1 MCWGAAG
8 LKVVAVVDLADA
20 MAVEVVGGKAAN
32 LGELIRAGFDV
43 PAGVVLPA
51 MVDDPAL
58 PAAVDEA
65 LSRLNGERFAVRSS
79 GIAEDLAAASFAGQ
93 YETYLGVTREG
104 VAAAVRGCRD
114 SGSAHRVAAY
124 REKQRLSDAP
134 SAIAVIV
141 QELVDAMAA
150 GVAFSADPLTGVR
163 DRVLVSAVKGLGE
176 RLVSGQAT
184 ADEWSIE
191 AGNATCRARPEGAI
205 DADTALSIAG
215 LARAAADH
223 FGAPQDIEWA
233 LDREGRLF
241 LLQSRPITALPDEAR
256 WEPPDG
262 SSYLRN
268 FRLGEWFFEPLTPL
282 FDDWLVK
289 RLEAREFELMHRWM
303 GIPITDHY
311 HALVNGWYFMHVG
324 FMPDSPRAMLR
335 MLLRHILPRAIRSP
349 RRVAMMIR
357 PLVSF
362 AIPLYYEEWR
372 RRIQP
377 AHRRLVDESQQRIE
391 VADSQEL
398 IAIVDQLADDA
409 GEYFAYIASVGG
421 YAWKSELKLAEFC
434 RAHLEGSGLT
444 SHQELVL
451 ACREPEAALNK
462 VISLDWYRPL
472 LIETESSESAGEALA
487 RHRRLLARRRE
498 AESTARA
505 ALAGQPKLLR
515 RFDALLSVAQQFA
528 SVREEQISDLTLGW
542 PVLRLALRRLGEH
555 LVRRKVLAD
564 PDEIFFLTREEVT
577 AARADLT
584 TAAGIRL
591 ETWKRQRL
599 LTPPLRLG
607 PERVMLRRMMDD
619 HVETFRAR
627 GQAAGVELLRGMPSS
642 PGIAQGRVRVIAGPD
657 TFDDFEQGEV
667 LVAQATTP
675 GWTPLFARA
684 AAVVTDTGSVMAH
697 ASLVAREYGIP
708 AVVGT
713 GVATQ
718 KLRDGMLVTVDGS
731 AGVVLQAR

>member
-1 MCWGAAG
+1 MKLAAV
-8 LKVVAVVDLADA
+8 LDLADA
-20 MAVEVVGGKAAN
+20 TAVEVVGGKAAN

-51 MVDDPAL
+51 RLADAAL

-65 LSRLNGERFAVRSS
+65 LGRLNGDRFAVRSS
-79 GIAEDLAAASFAGQ
+79 GIAEDMAAASFAGQ

-104 VAAAVRGCRD
+104 VVAAVRGCRD
-114 SGSAHRVAAY
+114 SGAAHRVAAY
-124 REKQRLSDAP
+124 REKQRINDAP
-134 SAIAVIV
+134 SVIAVIV
-141 QELVDAMAA
+141 QELVDAVAA

-176 RLVSGQAT
+176 RLVSGQTT

-205 DADTALSIAG
+205 DANTALSIAA

-241 LLQSRPITALPDEAR
+241 LLQARPITALPDEVR

-282 FDDWLVK
+282 FDEWLVR

-303 GIPITDHY
+303 GIPVRDHH
-311 HALVNGWYFMHVG
+311 HALVNGWYFMDVG
-324 FMPDSPRAMLR
+324 FMPDSPRAMIR
-335 MLLRHILPRAIRSP
+335 MFLRHILPRAIRSP
-349 RRVAMMIR
+349 RRAAMMM
-357 PLVSF
+357 PPFVPF

-372 RRIQP
+372 QRIQP
-377 AHRRLVDESQQRIE
+377 AHRRLVDESRQRIE
-391 VADSQEL
+391 RADSQEL

-409 GEYFAYIASVGG
+409 GEYFAYIACVGG

-444 SHQELVL
+444 SHQELLL
-451 ACREPEAALNK
+451 ACREPDATLHK
-462 VISLDWYRPL
+462 VISLDWYRPM
-472 LIETESSESAGEALA
+472 LIETEPSQSADEAFA
-487 RHRRLLARRRE
+487 RHRRLLSRRQE

-505 ALAGQPKLLR
+505 ALAGRHTLLR
-515 RFDALLSVAQQFA
+515 RFEALLSVAQQFA
-528 SVREEQISDLTLGW
+528 SVREEQISELTMGW

-555 LVRRKVLAD
+555 LAERKVLAD
-564 PDEIFFLTREEVT
+564 PDEIFFLTRDEV
-577 AARADLT
+577 ASARDDLT
-584 TAAGIRL
+584 AEAGVRL
-591 ETWKRQRL
+591 ETWQRQRL
-599 LTPPLRLG
+599 LTPPLNLG

-619 HVETFRAR
+619 HVKTFRAR
-627 GQAAGVELLRGMPSS
+627 GQAGGVELLRGMPSS
-642 PGIAQGRVRVIAGPD
+642 PGIAQGRVRVVAGPER
-657 TFDDFEQGEV
+657 FDDFEKGEV

-713 GVATQ
+713 GEATR

>member
-1 MCWGAAG
+1 M
-8 LKVVAVVDLADA
+8 
-20 MAVEVVGGKAAN
+20 
-32 LGELIRAGFDV
+32 
-43 PAGVVLPA
+43 
-51 MVDDPAL
+51 
-58 PAAVDEA
+58 
-65 LSRLNGERFAVRSS
+65 
-79 GIAEDLAAASFAGQ
+79 
-93 YETYLGVTREG
+93 
-104 VAAAVRGCRD
+104 
-114 SGSAHRVAAY
+114 
-124 REKQRLSDAP
+124 
-134 SAIAVIV
+134 
-141 QELVDAMAA
+141 
-150 GVAFSADPLTGVR
+150 
-163 DRVLVSAVKGLGE
+163 
-176 RLVSGQAT
+176 
-184 ADEWSIE
+184 
-191 AGNATCRARPEGAI
+191 AI
-205 DADTALSIAG
+205 DADTALRIAA

-233 LDREGRLF
+233 LDQAGRLF
-241 LLQSRPITALPDEAR
+241 LLQARPITALPDEVR
-256 WEPPDG
+256 WDSPDG

-282 FDDWLVK
+282 FDEWLVK
-289 RLEAREFELMHRWM
+289 RVEAREFELMHRWM
-303 GIPITDHY
+303 GIPVRDRY
-311 HALVNGWYFMHVG
+311 HALVNGWYFMDVG
-324 FMPDSPRAMLR
+324 FMPDSPPAMIR
-335 MLLRHILPRAIRSP
+335 MFVRHILPRAIRSP
-349 RRVAMMIR
+349 RRVAMMM
-357 PLVSF
+357 PPFVPF

-377 AHRRLVDESQQRIE
+377 AHRRLVDESGQRIE
-391 VADSQEL
+391 LADSQEL

-409 GEYFAYIASVGG
+409 GEYFAYIACVGG

-444 SHQELVL
+444 SHQELLL
-451 ACREPEAALNK
+451 ACREPQAALHK

-472 LIETESSESAGEALA
+472 LIETEPSESAGEALA

-505 ALAGQPKLLR
+505 ALAGQPNLLR

-528 SVREEQISDLTLGW
+528 AVREEQISDLTMGW
-542 PVLRLALRRLGEH
+542 PVLRLALRRLGED
-555 LVRRKVLAD
+555 LVGRKVLAD

-577 AARADLT
+577 SARGDLT
-584 TAAGIRL
+584 TAAGTRL

-599 LTPPLRLG
+599 LTPPLKLG

-627 GQAAGVELLRGMPSS
+627 GQAGGVELLRGMPSS

-713 GVATQ
+713 GDATQ

-731 AGVVLQAR
+731 AGVVLEAR